1 MSTNC
6 QILQHCLQFSEVLND
21 LTKTIKSKYNI
32 FAEQKNKK
40 KLKNNFEHGMK
51 LAPGSRS
58 YLTMYLDLL
67 DKLETIKTQ
76 FRLVY
81 FTNDF
86 CFKH

>member
-1 MSTNC
+1 
-6 QILQHCLQFSEVLND
+6 
-21 LTKTIKSKYNI
+21 
-32 FAEQKNKK
+32 
-40 KLKNNFEHGMK
+40 MK
-51 LAPGSRS
+51 LTSVRVHGIS